1 MQVFSILVMV
11 ALVFVFTT
19 SADPAPAAPEEQGK
33 IWFERLIIIC
43 VVISRCSLYY
53 YIWVILVYSHCIVSE
68 TLVQKPDHASED
80 HHAAAGKSAAAHSR
94 HVKRVRDGKKH
105 REPIGRRPR
114 EVKAATKEHKKGAI
128 ATKEATPTKTG
139 VPIKAGATAPIHVP
153 EGAPAVGLHA
163 PLRVKP
169 RQPKVIWNAPKK
181 PVAG

>member
-1 MQVFSILVMV
+1 MKFKVFIILAMV
-11 ALVFVFTT
+11 ALVFVFTVT
-19 SADPAPAAPEEQGK
+19 ANPAPEEH
-33 IWFERLIIIC
+33 
-43 VVISRCSLYY
+43 VA
-53 YIWVILVYSHCIVSE
+53 E

>member
-1 MQVFSILVMV
+1 MKFKVFIILAMV
-11 ALVFVFTT
+11 ALVFVFTVT
-19 SADPAPAAPEEQGK
+19 ANPAPEE
-33 IWFERLIIIC
+33 
-43 VVISRCSLYY
+43 
-53 YIWVILVYSHCIVSE
+53 HVSE
-68 TLVQKPDHASED
+68 MVKKSEHASKDHHASED